1 MPSGQ
6 VEMSNN
12 QEDIKNDTESE
23 LRMQNISEFSNEGND
38 LVSDNATAAVGV
50 IGLGLASS
58 QIDVHSAFNK
68 SRDHRH
74 KLADLDSHDAASDEM
89 YD

>member
-50 IGLGLASS
+50 IGLGIASS
-58 QIDVHSAFNK
+58 QIDVHSAMNK
-68 SRDHRH
+68 SRDQRH